1 MLIGVSRSATV
12 CCLAAWVLAGC
23 AAQRSVQ
30 EGAQAA
36 GAAVAAPAFPAD
48 WCGRWTGT
56 LAMLGDSKFG
66 PVTMTLEIAPVTEG
80 RWSWTITYDGEFGRQ
95 VRPYELVAID
105 AAAGRFAVDEKNGI
119 VIPMRVLDGTLYS
132 TFEVMDSRIEMRE
145 TLVGSG
151 ADAAIVVEMATVRV
165 GESTVTG
172 GDAGRSIPEVRCWT
186 PRSVQRG
193 RLVRR

>member
-1 MLIGVSRSATV
+1 
-12 CCLAAWVLAGC
+12 
-23 AAQRSVQ
+23 
-30 EGAQAA
+30 
-36 GAAVAAPAFPAD
+36 
-48 WCGRWTGT
+48 
-56 LAMLGDSKFG
+56 
-66 PVTMTLEIAPVTEG
+66 
-80 RWSWTITYDGEFGRQ
+80 
-95 VRPYELVAID
+95 
-105 AAAGRFAVDEKNGI
+105 
-119 VIPMRVLDGTLYS
+119 MRVLDGTLYS

-172 GDAGRSIPEVRCWT
+172 GDAERSIPEVRCWT